1 MYYSE
6 RRAGQGMKRV
16 AILVPWCPLCL
27 GVPLMREAWCSDH
40 GEGSLGSIKI
50 HCEVSGEGHS
60 PAVGT
65 PKARRVNKDPPMKLH
80 GKGLDITAIT
90 YCHYWPCLGKLYEN
104 GNEVERNED
113 SEKQRRETI
122 CFKKYKKMKKKY
134 YPLWT
139 CAVVFVHMIV
149 FFPVWWTQSHSGLSG
164 FSQWTGHR
172 CRHSHISVHMGS
184 IC

>member
-1 MYYSE
+1 MAIQLASFTVSDAVGMYYSE

-40 GEGSLGSIKI
+40 GEGSLGNIKI

-90 YCHYWPCLGKLYEN
+90 YCHY
-104 GNEVERNED
+104 
-113 SEKQRRETI
+113 
-122 CFKKYKKMKKKY
+122 
-134 YPLWT
+134 
-139 CAVVFVHMIV
+139 
-149 FFPVWWTQSHSGLSG
+149 
-164 FSQWTGHR
+164 
-172 CRHSHISVHMGS
+172 
-184 IC
+184 